1 VATHI
6 GTRITPGR
14 AQSAVDIE
22 TLGSTVLTWLQK
34 HRALWLGFSGMLVLI
49 VVSMWYLG
57 HRKQVVL
64 ADLRTGIVE
73 LQGGDAEKAITY
85 LEEVRSSSAI
95 GTEAQVIGTFYLAE
109 AYVKQERK
117 EDAKKAYEEAFAF
130 AKSGGEKARYL
141 QQILLLRL
149 GQDAVQ
155 RGEQAQARQW
165 YDQAIAIE
173 EWPLQSE
180 ALAQAGQVLEKA
192 NDRAAAASYY
202 EKLTENDGRYP
213 LAEVLKERGG
223 K

>member
-1 VATHI
+1 M
-6 GTRITPGR
+6 TPLH

-49 VVSMWYLG
+49 VASLWYLG

-85 LEEVRSSSAI
+85 LEKVRGTSAI
-95 GTEAQVIGTFYLAE
+95 GTEAQAIGTFYLAE
-109 AYVKQERK
+109 AYVKRERK
-117 EDAKKAYEEAFAF
+117 EDAKKVYEEALTF
-130 AKSGGEKARYL
+130 AKSGGEKAGYL
-141 QQILLLRL
+141 QQILLLKL

-165 YDQAIAIE
+165 YDQAVAIE
-173 EWPLQSE
+173 EWPFQSE
-180 ALAQAGQVLEKA
+180 ALAQAGQALEKA

-202 EKLTENDGRYP
+202 EKLTEKDGRHP
-213 LAEVLKERGG
+213 LTEVLKERVG